1 MIGKVTR
8 HFSDVFLPRLLLLE
22 SDFMIPIPS
31 PLPAPV
37 SLSLPTEF
45 LACDSFCK
53 MITHYFVLCY
63 LYYYFATS
71 LLGFN
76 KQERVLCAEA

>member
-8 HFSDVFLPRLLLLE
+8 HFSGIFLLRLLLLE
-22 SDFMIPIPS
+22 SDFVIPISTPF
-31 PLPAPV
+31 V

-45 LACDSFCK
+45 LACDSFGK
-53 MITHYFVLCY
+53 MITPYFVLRY

-76 KQERVLCAEA
+76 KQESVVC